1 MPEHKA
7 GILLSIT
14 FVLCTCGPP
23 VYQLVFMKMQPSKVH
38 MGMQGSF
45 DLDEESWGGISLE
58 AKQLIKRLLSVD
70 PLCRPSATEVC
81 LA

>member
-1 MPEHKA
+1 MMHMWTSC
-7 GILLSIT
+7 IS
-14 FVLCTCGPP
+14 TCI
-23 VYQLVFMKMQPSKVH
+23 YENAASKVH
-38 MGMQGSF
+38 IGMQGSF

-58 AKQLIKRLLSVD
+58 VKQLIKRLLSVD

>member
-1 MPEHKA
+1 MN
-7 GILLSIT
+7 
-14 FVLCTCGPP
+14 
-23 VYQLVFMKMQPSKVH
+23 MQPSKVH
-38 MGMQGSF
+38 IGMQGSF

-81 LA
+81 LT